1 MQNIPKEQ
9 SRRITGKKG
18 KVEAM
23 SASSAFI
30 NNGYLIIEKTQK
42 LIHMMLFP
50 QVDLRWIAFYMSIAH
65 QQFFAV
71 CFLEAA
77 KISCNKITNLLHEY
91 IKR

>member
-42 LIHMMLFP
+42 VYPHDVVPSSRPEM
-50 QVDLRWIAFYMSIAH
+50 D
-65 QQFFAV
+65 
-71 CFLEAA
+71 C
-77 KISCNKITNLLHEY
+77 LLHENSTS
-91 IKR
+91 KVFCFMFFGGG

>member
-42 LIHMMLFP
+42 FIHMMLFP

-65 QQFFAV
+65 QKFFAV
-71 CFLEAA
+71 YFSEAA
-77 KISCNKITNLLHEY
+77 RSHATK
-91 IKR
+91 